1 MAHKGLKEDYRFSYK
16 QEITERENFHYPSLY
31 QLIKIILKHK
41 DRHAL
46 DLKVATS
53 KT

>member
-16 QEITERENFHYPSLY
+16 EEIRERANFHYPSLY

-41 DRHAL
+41 ERHAL
-46 DLKVATS
+46 DMKVATS
-53 KT
+53 KA

>member
-1 MAHKGLKEDYRFSYK
+1 MANKGLKEDYRFSYK
-16 QEITERENFHYPSLY
+16 EEITEQANFHYPSLY

-41 DRHAL
+41 ERHAL
-46 DLKVATS
+46 DLKVTTS